1 MSYVC
6 SDFFVAELQ
15 SRCRA
20 PSISCC
26 CLSWRSF
33 RWNEI
38 NSKLKRWMIQLEY
51 CNQLEGKNKNNWKVS
66 QSQSPYIINTILCVG
81 WCVCWPLE
89 FTNMMDNMN
98 EHSSSHRDLFPHW
111 IRQHMGGQPM
121 DNMAIIARGQVHHPR
136 HSVSPCVTHFEA

>member
-98 EHSSSHRDLFPHW
+98 THRVTEIFFHIGLGNIW
-111 IRQHMGGQPM
+111 GGNRWTTWP
-121 DNMAIIARGQVHHPR
+121 
-136 HSVSPCVTHFEA
+136 S